1 MQKYGKI
8 LKLPRLSTK
17 KTEENFKTPNFVIQI
32 KQYNSLKDLLG
43 DIYIF
48 LIKKREIDKF
58 STTAAIFNQSMQFL
72 LSRECNPSSRK
83 YIRDSN
89 SN

>member
-1 MQKYGKI
+1 M
-8 LKLPRLSTK
+8 
-17 KTEENFKTPNFVIQI
+17 QI

-43 DIYIF
+43 DIHIF

-72 LSRECNPSSRK
+72 LSRECNPTTRKDIWNRHTNGKAQHYQRCIQEITKSSHEL
-83 YIRDSN
+83 
-89 SN
+89 